1 MSPCFG
7 RGAAPTM
14 LSVRGYAEDWSFADV
29 DERPDVSRP
38 GPTPGEGLLD
48 LQRTAGNQ
56 ATTQFLAEEPAS
68 PVLDVIG
75 RGGGSPLDGALRG
88 HMESR
93 LGHDFGDVRL
103 HTNGPASESAA
114 AVGAH
119 AYTVGNEIVFGSGH
133 YDPSSPA
140 GQKTIAHELTHV
152 VQQRVGPVAGEPAP
166 GGIQI
171 SDPGDRF
178 EQEAETTA
186 EQAMPSLAAPG
197 VGEVESHT

>member
-1 MSPCFG
+1 MH
-7 RGAAPTM
+7 
-14 LSVRGYAEDWSFADV
+14 GYAEDWSFVDV
-29 DERPDVSRP
+29 DDRPDVSPP
-38 GPTPGEGLLD
+38 GQTPGEGLLD

-56 ATTQFLAEEPAS
+56 ATTEFLANGEPAS

-75 RGGGSPLDGALRG
+75 RGGGSPMDAALRG

-103 HTNGPASESAA
+103 HTNGPASETAA

-119 AYTVGNEIVFGSGH
+119 AYTVGNEIVFGSGR

-152 VQQRVGPVAGEPAP
+152 VQQKTGPVDGKAAP
-166 GGIQI
+166 GGIQV
-171 SDPGDRF
+171 SDPEDRF
-178 EQEAETTA
+178 EQEAETAA
-186 EQAMPSLAAPG
+186 EKAVPRHAEA
-197 VGEVESHT
+197 GEGELKLPE

>member
-1 MSPCFG
+1 M
-7 RGAAPTM
+7 
-14 LSVRGYAEDWSFADV
+14 RGYAEDWSSGDV
-29 DERPDVSRP
+29 DVGRERSRRRWP
-38 GPTPGEGLLD
+38 VPGEGLLD

-56 ATTQFLAEEPAS
+56 ATTEFLANEEPAS

-75 RGGGSPLDGALRG
+75 RGGGSPLDAALRG

-103 HTNGPASESAA
+103 HTNGPASESAS

-119 AYTVGNEIVFGSGH
+119 AYTVGNEIVFGSGR

-152 VQQRVGPVAGEPAP
+152 VQQKSGPVAGKPAP
-166 GGIQI
+166 GGIQV
-171 SDPGDRF
+171 SDPNDRF
-178 EQEAETTA
+178 EQEAESTA
-186 EQAMPSLAAPG
+186 EQALLSHGESVPG
-197 VGEVESHT
+197 DV